1 MILFDGHYREK
12 EIDIFF
18 AVNPTSV
25 TTSAKIEYH
34 QLLPSGE
41 RYVPPVQQNGTESA
55 ESDDGEANINSVKQ
69 TADVNLVES
78 LYLENAMIG
87 IQIKNRLN
95 IVDEMSTFVNMTIQD
110 CAASADDGVELEDKC
125 IELFISGGET
135 KNITT
140 ETGVVVPLETF
151 FPSEM
156 RLRLKQTSLSG
167 YMAKVT
173 VFSILTTV
181 VICLSFFTMLGV
193 IKQVTE
199 NHALA

>member
-1 MILFDGHYREK
+1 M
-12 EIDIFF
+12 
-18 AVNPTSV
+18 
-25 TTSAKIEYH
+25 
-34 QLLPSGE
+34 
-41 RYVPPVQQNGTESA
+41 
-55 ESDDGEANINSVKQ
+55 
-69 TADVNLVES
+69 
-78 LYLENAMIG
+78 YLENAMIG